1 MVMQMAE
8 GLETFNDEKKAIS
21 SHNNEKTKAI
31 KTRFAIEALSFLG
44 ITIGFSLSLYNTY
57 RNYKNLNQQLNGAE

>member
-1 MVMQMAE
+1 MSEEKMS
-8 GLETFNDEKKAIS
+8 FHNEKKVIS
-21 SHNNEKTKAI
+21 SHNDEKTKAI

-57 RNYKNLNQQLNGAE
+57 RNYRNLNQQLNGIE